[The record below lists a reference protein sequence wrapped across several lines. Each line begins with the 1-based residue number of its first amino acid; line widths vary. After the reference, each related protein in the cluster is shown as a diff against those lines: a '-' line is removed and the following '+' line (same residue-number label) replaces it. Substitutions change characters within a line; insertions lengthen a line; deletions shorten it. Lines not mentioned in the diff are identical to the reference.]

1 MNELSGPQERHAYW
15 QQQVSIWKESGL
27 SGDKFYKANDL
38 SYHRFVYWR
47 QKLGCSTAPKK
58 TAPTASGFT
67 RIAVQPE
74 REMGCH
80 CHCRCP
86 VGLSC
91 VVSLPLI

>member
-58 TAPTASGFT
+58 TAPQRVALRVSPFSQSGM
-67 RIAVQPE
+67 
-74 REMGCH
+74 MG